1 MLSSLFGGKRSQ
13 NGFSSRF
20 LKVYP
25 DIATMPSWNEAS
37 MPEEVLDEW
46 ERIIRQVDA
55 VQSPA
60 GQEGKTN
67 SLELF
72 FFTGSQTVFDQVEE

>member
-25 DIATMPSWNEAS
+25 DIATMPSWNEPS

-46 ERIIRQVDA
+46 ERIIRQVD
-55 VQSPA
+55 VPFSLWLDRRGRQIPLNFSFHRQP
-60 GQEGKTN
+60 N
-67 SLELF
+67 S
-72 FFTGSQTVFDQVEE
+72 V